1 MKLYT
6 ILEQQL
12 KKEPNFVTDNG
23 ELKKWVVLN
32 KAQNFDE
39 ELIELLLKE
48 PVLKEKFFRTLS
60 LRRSEPA
67 ELSKGETVT
76 VFNQNL
82 FVQFLEQKNYLN
94 DSYTQFKNKVG
105 LTIDGKYLKQRNEV
119 ALVWPFKDCILEGG
133 QSREEDKREE
143 IFFNEILAQ
152 DEITQLL
159 EPKVL
164 TNAKRIDASTVRQAH
179 CDAGSAQADGVHSLF
194 PSSGGV
200 PEGRGGFNRNENG
213 TITDNLIIK
222 GNNLLAL
229 HTLKAEFAGKIKL
242 IYIDPP
248 YNTGNDGFKYNDSY
262 NHSSWLTFIKNRLY
276 TAKELLSKEG
286 VIFIHIGDQ
295 ELHYLKIV
303 ADEVFGRDRFIATLP
318 RKTRSG
324 KSDVSWKLSQDFDWM
339 LVYTK
344 SAAKTTQLF
353 KRAIE
358 RRYHKSDDFPNDEWR
373 LSDLTKQTSIKERPN
388 SNFTLVNPKNGDKF
402 PVNPNRSWA
411 VTVDTVEDYIKKGK
425 IVFPGDYDFL
435 KITIPAM
442 RIFRSEE
449 IEKNGE
455 DFDKTYISS
464 DFLNKAMNELLGTD
478 TFNKVGTDEMVAL
491 FGNKKFDYP
500 KNEPLLQRIIEYSTT
515 EDDIVLDFFLGS
527 GTTAAVAHKMNRQYI
542 GIEQMDYIETV
553 AVERL
558 KKVIGKKV
566 AIKKGDVFQ
575 QELALVSE
583 RNEEYFKLDYDQ
595 GGISKS
601 VNWQGGGS
609 FIYLELKKYNETFIE
624 QIASASSATQLL
636 EIWEQMK
643 AKSFLNYNV
652 DIKKHDEHIEEFKA
666 LSLAEQKQHLCELL
680 DKNLLYVNL
689 SSLNDADF
697 ACTEE
702 EKKVTRDFYRIKK
715 LQK

>member
-1 MKLYT
+1 MKLYET
-6 ILEQQL
+6 LEQQL

-39 ELIELLLKE
+39 ELIELLLDDAE
-48 PVLKEKFFRTLS
+48 LKEKFFVSVKSTL
-60 LRRSEPA
+60 
-67 ELSKGETVT
+67 
-76 VFNQNL
+76 VFNLNL

-94 DSYTQFKNKVG
+94 DSYTKYKNKVG

-164 TNAKRIDASTVRQAH
+164 TNAKRIDK
-179 CDAGSAQADGVHSLF
+179 DGEKPLDQ
-194 PSSGGV
+194 
-200 PEGRGGFNRNENG
+200 FNRNEKG

-229 HTLKAEFAGKIKL
+229 HTLKEEFAGKVKL

-248 YNTGNDGFKYNDSY
+248 YNTDSDSFKYNDSF
-262 NHSSWLTFIKNRLY
+262 NHSSWLTFIKNRLFA
-276 TAKELLSKEG
+276 AKELLSKEG
-286 VIFIHIGDQ
+286 IIFIHIGDQ

-303 ADEVFGRDRFIATLP
+303 ADEVFGRDRFISTIP

-324 KSDVSWKLSQDFDWM
+324 KSDVPWKLSQDFDWM

-344 SAAKTTQLF
+344 SAPKTTQLF

-373 LSDLTKQTSIKERPN
+373 LSDLTTQRSIIERPN
-388 SNFTLVNPKNGDKF
+388 SNFTMINPKNGDKY
-402 PVNPNRSWA
+402 PVNPNRCWS
-411 VTVDTVEDYIKKGK
+411 VTIDTFEEFYKKGK

-442 RIFRSEE
+442 RIFKSEE
-449 IEKNGE
+449 IEKNGN

-464 DFLNKAMNELLGTD
+464 DFLNKAMNELLGTE

-500 KNEPLLQRIIEYSTT
+500 KNELLLQRIIEYSTN

-527 GTTAAVAHKMNRQYI
+527 GTTAAVAHKMGRQYI
-542 GIEQMDYIETV
+542 GVEQMDYIETV

-558 KKVIGKKV
+558 KKVIGKKNPLE
-566 AIKKGDVFQ
+566 KGVSAQ
-575 QELALVSE
+575 QKLALVSE
-583 RNEEYFKLDYDQ
+583 PNDRYYKLEYDL

-609 FIYLELKKYNETFIE
+609 FIYLELKKYNQTFME
-624 QIASASSATQLL
+624 QIEEAKDSKALL
-636 EIWEQMK
+636 QIWEQMK
-643 AKSFLNYNV
+643 AKSFFKYSIDLQ
-652 DIKKHDEHIEEFKA
+652 KFEESLDEYQQFTLQMQKEI
-666 LSLAEQKQHLCELL
+666 LASLL
-680 DKNLLYVNL
+680 DKNQLYLNL

-697 ACTEE
+697 ECSDN
-702 EKKVTRDFYRIKK
+702 EKKVTKDFYQIKN
-715 LQK
+715 